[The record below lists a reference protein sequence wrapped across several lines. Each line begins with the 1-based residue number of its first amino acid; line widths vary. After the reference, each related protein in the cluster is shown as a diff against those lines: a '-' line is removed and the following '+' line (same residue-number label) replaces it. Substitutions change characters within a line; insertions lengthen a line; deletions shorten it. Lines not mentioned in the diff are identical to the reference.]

1 MALDG
6 QSLFHLAI
14 VVAGAVLVWANLW
27 RTLIFVTPSATTLE
41 IEDGSPDAPV
51 PGWLEETHT
60 TLRGLGFA
68 PVGSWLELR
77 RLGPARTS
85 WGYVNEAQRVFAI
98 VADSPLVRVRRTPL
112 TPPEPRLERDG
123 PAARVTFVTVSAAS
137 GFLLSSNFRRPGATI
152 PHRHLCAG
160 LPNASAERLFRAHLR
175 RVEELGVPAG
185 TFKAYK
191 LVWTN
196 NSGEM
201 ETRWVSPSEGIATI
215 KRHVERPSTH
225 PQGAGVLDA
234 ELLSVV
240 LPAR

>member
-1 MALDG
+1 MPLDG

-14 VVAGAVLVWANLW
+14 VVAGVVLVWANLW

-77 RLGPARTS
+77 RLGPSRTS

-98 VADSPLVRVRRTPL
+98 VSDSPLVRVNRTPL

-175 RVEELGVPAG
+175 RVPELGEPAG
-185 TFKAYK
+185 TFTLDGLLQHLRRWHATVGRAEQRRLHGVGLLWTLGGLGMVAGP
-191 LVWTN
+191 LV
-196 NSGEM
+196 G
-201 ETRWVSPSEGIATI
+201 RF
-215 KRHVERPSTH
+215 
-225 PQGAGVLDA
+225 
-234 ELLSVV
+234 
-240 LPAR
+240 

>member
-27 RTLIFVTPSATTLE
+27 RALIFVTPSSITLE
-41 IEDGSPDAPV
+41 IDDGSPDAPV

-60 TLRGLGFA
+60 VLRGLGFA

-77 RLGPARTS
+77 RVGPTRTS
-85 WGYVNEAQRVFAI
+85 WGYVNEAQRTFAT
-98 VADSPLVRVRRTPL
+98 VSDSPLVRVRRSLL

-160 LPNASAERLFRAHLR
+160 LPNATADRLFRAHLR
-175 RVEELGVPAG
+175 RVEELGVAAG
-185 TFKAYK
+185 TFS
-191 LVWTN
+191 L
-196 NSGEM
+196 
-201 ETRWVSPSEGIATI
+201 EGLLSHLRDWHASVG
-215 KRHVERPSTH
+215 R
-225 PQGAGVLDA
+225 A
-234 ELLSVV
+234 ELQRQHAVGLLWTLGGLGMVAGPLV
-240 LPAR
+240 GRF

>member
-85 WGYVNEAQRVFAI
+85 WGYVNETQRVFAI
-98 VADSPLVRVRRTPL
+98 VSDSPLVRVKRTPL

-137 GFLLSSNFRRPGATI
+137 GFLLSSNFRRPGATL

-175 RVEELGVPAG
+175 RVEELGLPAG
-185 TFKAYK
+185 TFT
-191 LVWTN
+191 L
-196 NSGEM
+196 
-201 ETRWVSPSEGIATI
+201 EGLLAHL
-215 KRHVERPSTH
+215 RDWHASVGR
-225 PQGAGVLDA
+225 A
-234 ELLSVV
+234 ELQRQHAVGLLWTLGGLGMVAGPLV
-240 LPAR
+240 GRF

>member
-185 TFKAYK
+185 TFT
-191 LVWTN
+191 L
-196 NSGEM
+196 
-201 ETRWVSPSEGIATI
+201 EGLL
-215 KRHVERPSTH
+215 TH
-225 PQGAGVLDA
+225 LRDWNASVGRA
-234 ELLSVV
+234 ELQRQHAVGLLWTLGGLGMVAGPLV
-240 LPAR
+240 GRF

>member
-185 TFKAYK
+185 TFT
-191 LVWTN
+191 L
-196 NSGEM
+196 
-201 ETRWVSPSEGIATI
+201 EGLL
-215 KRHVERPSTH
+215 TH
-225 PQGAGVLDA
+225 LRDWNASVGRA
-234 ELLSVV
+234 ELQRQHAVGLLWTLGGLGMVAGPLVGRFWSST
-240 LPAR
+240 